1 MEYIVGILIVLLCLI
16 SNRLRGTGVIKH
28 FGTLNVGDKKVDI
41 KFNGNLLYG
50 LVVSGMFTAVGGI
63 WLGLAVF
70 AAYLIGEAKGWG
82 EWVGSLS
89 RVEPWTEKHL
99 NDDYN
104 DDEGKTFPFI
114 HQITNF
120 FIKERIDGTFE
131 QRALQY
137 RRYATL
143 ALSLRGMYWWL
154 PVYLVMAAFGVISWY
169 VAVIAGVVLGLM
181 FPLACEIG
189 KRWKFER
196 VYDLK
201 VIKLSFSPGWEN
213 QEVVYGIF
221 QGMVIAIIIVVV
233 L

>member
-16 SNRLRGTGVIKH
+16 SNRLRGTGAIKH

-41 KFNGNLLYG
+41 KLNGNILYG
-50 LVVSGMFTAVGGI
+50 LVVSAIFTMVGSI
-63 WLGLAVF
+63 WMGLAIFV
-70 AAYLIGEAKGWG
+70 AYLIGEAKGWG

-99 NDDYN
+99 VDDYA
-104 DDEGKTFPFI
+104 DAEGKTFPFI
-114 HQITNF
+114 HQIANS
-120 FIKERIDGTFE
+120 ICKEQIDGTFE
-131 QRALQY
+131 QKCKQY
-137 RRYATL
+137 KKYATL
-143 ALSLRGMYWWL
+143 ALALRGFYWWF